1 MSHLAELG
9 EEYQCG
15 DPDGLR
21 KLEHRWLSVARLL
34 AGTRGRDRLL
44 DDLPARLKPYGV
56 RLLPEVHLADDKEVD
71 IAARSA
77 EIKLP
82 IEIKLEAHEKLW
94 TAPAAQLERLY

>member
-15 DPDGLR
+15 DLDGLR

-34 AGTRGRDRLL
+34 AGTSGRDRLL
-44 DDLPARLKPYGV
+44 DDLPARLKM
-56 RLLPEVHLADDKEVD
+56 
-71 IAARSA
+71 
-77 EIKLP
+77 KLP